1 MLSEEDAKKLDEEC
15 MQRFLK
21 INCKIVTRSKGCYD
35 GVLIITPSAIM
46 FDPLDSSA
54 VNAAITEE
62 TNETTQKT
70 RTASTSSSNSIYDEA
85 SAIIPIEIISNIIMY
100 EDLALKEVQEYFDY
114 QEVQEFLSK
123 EVNNFIKCENDDK
136 KEKSSTGSHHHHVT
150 FNIGQSIPEVSETIK
165 SDEQSAEKENE
176 IVIEIDNDSSQLK
189 AEEQCGTSDL
199 VSCYLCVK
207 VNNNKDF
214 LMCPLDRK
222 MKNRLRSEFW
232 FQINDNR

>member
-1 MLSEEDAKKLDEEC
+1 MSSEEDAKKLDEEC

-123 EVNNFIKCENDDK
+123 EVNNFIKCEQ
-136 KEKSSTGSHHHHVT
+136 T
-150 FNIGQSIPEVSETIK
+150 
-165 SDEQSAEKENE
+165 
-176 IVIEIDNDSSQLK
+176 
-189 AEEQCGTSDL
+189 TS
-199 VSCYLCVK
+199 
-207 VNNNKDF
+207 
-214 LMCPLDRK
+214 
-222 MKNRLRSEFW
+222 
-232 FQINDNR
+232 